1 MRFIA
6 TIDGVAD
13 NNAHIGV
20 YPLVELFLDLYA
32 RRQSVLR
39 LCDGGPIGRLR
50 ILAKVLVG
58 GFVLGALTYAAL
70 EIARLS

>member
-1 MRFIA
+1 M
-6 TIDGVAD
+6 
-13 NNAHIGV
+13 
-20 YPLVELFLDLYA
+20 
-32 RRQSVLR
+32 LR

-50 ILAKVLVG
+50 ILTKVLVG